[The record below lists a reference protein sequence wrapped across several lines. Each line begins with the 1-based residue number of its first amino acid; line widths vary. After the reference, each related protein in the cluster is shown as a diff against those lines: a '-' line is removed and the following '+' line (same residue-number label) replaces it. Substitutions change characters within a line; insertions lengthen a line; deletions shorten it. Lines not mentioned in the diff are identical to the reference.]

1 MSDILLS
8 KTAMKLSIKEDGM
21 WNQTDL
27 VPNFTS
33 YITLDKWLYLFEL
46 QFVILL
52 NGDRIYTS
60 QECFKN

>member
-8 KTAMKLSIKEDGM
+8 KTAMKLSVKGDGM

-33 YITLDKWLYLFEL
+33 YITLDKWYLFEL